1 MKDEVN
7 QGKIRDFW
15 EQGPPMGFIGEK
27 LTYEEKRKF
36 RYSLQDYMHATFNF
50 DKFAGKKVLDL
61 GCGGGID
68 SAEFAR
74 NGAVVVSADFSQT
87 AVETTRSLLKEAN
100 LPAQVVQADATALI
114 FEDNTFDCVYSFG
127 VLHHIPHVGKAL
139 SEIRRVLKPRG
150 RVMAML
156 YHKDSLLYGFS
167 IIYLRGIREKQ
178 LEKLTEGELLAK
190 YSERK
195 EDNPYTRVYTKEE
208 AISLFSEYFTSCT
221 AEVRY
226 NVIDL
231 PEQRK
236 VKVNMPD
243 RYELGWHLIIKAIK
257 QGPETPSRKII

>member
-1 MKDEVN
+1 MKGEVN
-7 QGKIRDFW
+7 RDRIKDFW

-27 LTYEEKRKF
+27 LTYEEKRQF
-36 RYSLQDYMHATFNF
+36 RYSLQDYMHAAFGF

-68 SAEFAR
+68 SAEFIR
-74 NGAVVVSADFSQT
+74 NGAIVVSADFSQT

-100 LPAQVVQADATALI
+100 LLGKVVQADATALI

-127 VLHHIPHVGKAL
+127 VLHHIPHVKKAL
-139 SEIRRVLKPRG
+139 SEIKRVLKPGG

-156 YHKDSLLYGFS
+156 YHRDSLLYGFS
-167 IIYLRGIREKQ
+167 IVYLRGIREKQ
-178 LEKLTEGELLAK
+178 RGRLTEEELLAK

-195 EDNPYTRVYTKEE
+195 EDNPYTRVYTKAE
-208 AISLFSEYFTSCT
+208 AIDLFSEYFTYCT

-236 VKVNMPD
+236 VKVNVPD
-243 RYELGWHLIIKAIK
+243 RYELGWHLIIKAVK
-257 QGPETPSRKII
+257 QDLKTTSGKGI